1 MDGDRAAIVREREP
15 RPGRPLRCEDVV
27 NPLNLPAREAVLDVQ
42 EQPHQRLGDPD
53 RLVGRHRRM
62 NRVRIDDVLM
72 DERGIVEAERIGGQ
86 LLICLVV
93 GRHPTSVAGT
103 SRSSGSTS
111 PAEELRRRR
120 RARDRLPS
128 GQLPRLTRKVMWVTL
143 SASIAGP
150 ARVHYAIRFD
160 MLMKFMGT
168 WEARQHTSASVDRP
182 LGHIPALSHPKEL
195 AERLQGHA
203 AREGM
208 SSG

>member
-1 MDGDRAAIVREREP
+1 
-15 RPGRPLRCEDVV
+15 
-27 NPLNLPAREAVLDVQ
+27 
-42 EQPHQRLGDPD
+42 
-53 RLVGRHRRM
+53 
-62 NRVRIDDVLM
+62 
-72 DERGIVEAERIGGQ
+72 
-86 LLICLVV
+86 
-93 GRHPTSVAGT
+93 
-103 SRSSGSTS
+103 
-111 PAEELRRRR
+111 
-120 RARDRLPS
+120 
-128 GQLPRLTRKVMWVTL
+128 MWVTL

-182 LGHIPALSHPKEL
+182 LGHIPALSHPMEL